1 MKKYLTFYLDVLV
14 QGHYADCD
22 GWIDADISFQECY

>member
-1 MKKYLTFYLDVLV
+1 MRKYLTFHLGVSV
-14 QGHYADCD
+14 KESYADCD

>member
-1 MKKYLTFYLDVLV
+1 MRKSIWMDVSV
-14 QGHYADCD
+14 KESYADCD

>member
-1 MKKYLTFYLDVLV
+1 MRKYMWMGVSPKES
-14 QGHYADCD
+14 YADCD